1 MNRRFM
7 KNTHIQF
14 NKQEAFTMAEVLITL
29 AIIGIVAALTI
40 PQVLAKHKKA
50 VVETE
55 LKKAFSVLNQAIA
68 RSEVDNESAAYWE
81 WAAVSGREGKE
92 RFFDKYFRPYLSVTG
107 NYSSNIGAGSARFV
121 PISGAG
127 ESLAW
132 YYNNNNNP
140 RFVILSDGS
149 VVRLSTR
156 DGGGQVGKWDVILP
170 HSASKKRIMFGRDA
184 FSFAINLNKNKAS
197 VSVFPNSY
205 WGWNCQKVEQ
215 NRANFIS
222 KCYELGSNTSGIYPD
237 SYCTILIYCNNWKIP
252 DDYPIHF

>member
-1 MNRRFM
+1 M

-92 RFFDKYFRPYLSVTG
+92 RFFDKYFRPYLSIRG
-107 NYSSNIGAGSARFV
+107 NYSSNLSQGKARFI

-132 YYNNNNNP
+132 YYNNSNNP
-140 RFVILSDGS
+140 MFVILSDGS
-149 VVRLSTR
+149 VVRFQTA
-156 DGGGQVGKWDVILP
+156 DGRGGQVGSWQVILP

-205 WGWNCQKVEQ
+205 LGWNCQIVEQ
-215 NRANFIS
+215 NRADFIS

-237 SYCTILIYCNNWKIP
+237 TYCTILIYCNNWKIP